1 MRNLF
6 FSLALLCASICGA
19 NAANGSEVNVLTNNV
34 ASVLAVSEQYAGTYA
49 GTLYGIEMNGESGY
63 EDQQMSF
70 EITEAGYLYGQL
82 APIGEMP
89 GTITINMPVSV
100 DTNGNLTTNA
110 GNDVVATL
118 KMSTFPYMTIN
129 LYLNENGLSNA
140 SIENG
145 ELNFT
150 LQVKGKFGVIDMFPA
165 TINFTGVKQ

>member
-34 ASVLAVSEQYAGTYA
+34 ASVLAVSEQYA